1 MIQVLIVE
9 DDPMVA
15 ELNKR
20 YVESLDGFTA
30 MAIAHSVKDAKEILK
45 TTEIE
50 LILLDVYMPGDNGL
64 TLLPYIRDLELS
76 IDVILITAASDI
88 ETIQNAL
95 RFGTIDYLIKPF
107 TFARLKEALISYQ
120 QKLEF
125 LEYHPHQINQQEL
138 DDRLLQKERMTTSHQ
153 LQLPKGLTKNTMN
166 LVWDELKKI
175 GENEFS
181 TADIA
186 KSTGISRVSIRKY
199 LNFLEEIGVLET
211 RVSYGTIG
219 RPISQYVFNKRNS
232 NVLLEYL

>member
-20 YVESLDGFTA
+20 YVESIDGFEA
-30 MAIAHSVKDAKEILK
+30 IAIAHSVKDAKEILK
-45 TTEIE
+45 TTDID

-64 TLLPYIRDLELS
+64 TLLPYVRELELS

-88 ETIQNAL
+88 DTIQNAL

-125 LEYHPHQINQQEL
+125 LEYHPHRINQQEL
-138 DDRLLQKERMTTSHQ
+138 DDRLLQKERMSTSH
-153 LQLPKGLTKNTMN
+153 QLPKGLTKHTLN
-166 LVWDELKKI
+166 LVWDELQKI

-232 NVLLEYL
+232 NVILEYL